1 MNDFL
6 SLTFIIVH
14 FYLVINLMI
23 IVNLVVNV
31 SESFLV
37 TYIHHC
43 TFLSDRKF
51 DDYCEFSGECK

>member
-1 MNDFL
+1 
-6 SLTFIIVH
+6 
-14 FYLVINLMI
+14 MI

-31 SESFLV
+31 SEWFLV

>member
-1 MNDFL
+1 MLVNDFL

-14 FYLVINLMI
+14 FYLIVNLMI

-31 SESFLV
+31 SEWFLV

-43 TFLSDRKF
+43 TFLSD
-51 DDYCEFSGECK
+51 DYCEFNGEC